1 MQRLAFFPKPND
13 KTPSNEN
20 DDSNVPS
27 DAPTATPG
35 VDAPLWPPQITP
47 VLDTH
52 DDVSHATLPVD
63 AVADRSD
70 GSKFRPKRLS
80 LELDVLARLAE
91 GELDDRTGPGE
102 RRSSFNACH
111 EKSTKSTHNLPS

>member
-1 MQRLAFFPKPND
+1 
-13 KTPSNEN
+13 
-20 DDSNVPS
+20 VPT

-70 GSKFRPKRLS
+70 GSKFRPKRLR
-80 LELDVLARLAE
+80 LELDVLARFEA

-102 RRSSFNACH
+102 RHASFNACL
-111 EKSTKSTHNLPS
+111 EKSTKKKQNVPS